1 MKQTMQFFE
10 PACDLLRQYEALV
23 QKWQKAVNL
32 VSAGSLNQI
41 WERHIL
47 DSAQLYPLIPS
58 TARVLVDLGSG
69 GGFPGLVLAVL
80 NYVNK
85 GSLTDIYLI
94 ESDSKKCVFLTEAA
108 RELGVPVHILN
119 ERIEHVQGIQADV
132 ITARALT
139 TIEQLMTYSKPFL
152 KETTQLL
159 LLKGKSVAAEIEPI
173 RDMCQVAVIPSQTDK
188 TGQIIRIT
196 EVQLHD

>member
-1 MKQTMQFFE
+1 MKQTMQFLE
-10 PACDLLRQYEALV
+10 PAYDLLRQYEALV

-32 VSAGSLNQI
+32 VSASSLNEI

-47 DSAQLYPLIPS
+47 DSAQLYPLIPA

-69 GGFPGLVLAVL
+69 GGFPGLVLAIL
-80 NYVNK
+80 NTVHQ
-85 GSLTDIYLI
+85 GPLTDIYLI

-132 ITARALT
+132 ITARALAT
-139 TIEQLMTYSKPFL
+139 VEQLMTYGKPFL
-152 KETTQLL
+152 KETTQFL
-159 LLKGKSVAAEIEPI
+159 LLKGKSVVTEIEPI
-173 RDMCQVAVIPSQTDK
+173 QDKCQITFIPSQTDK
-188 TGQIIRIT
+188 TGQIIRMT
-196 EVQLHD
+196 EVQIHD

>member
-1 MKQTMQFFE
+1 MKQTMQFLE
-10 PACDLLRQYEALV
+10 PVYDKLRQYEVLV

-58 TARVLVDLGSG
+58 TARILVDLGSG

-85 GSLTDIYLI
+85 GPLTDIYLI

-108 RELGVPVHILN
+108 RELGVSVHILN
-119 ERIEHVQGIQADV
+119 ERIEHVYGIQADV

-173 RDMCQVAVIPSQTDK
+173 RDMCQVTVIPSQTDK